1 MSVWRRPG
9 GRRACSSVLEVHVTE
24 PHVLVGSAVGSV
36 TVTQVLLLCYRVAHP
51 LGDDMF
57 NKVALA
63 FVAASLNLAENRF
76 DLLMI
81 SDDVGS
87 SVCR

>member
-9 GRRACSSVLEVHVTE
+9 GRRACSVLEVNVTE

-36 TVTQVLLLCYRVAHP
+36 TVTQVLLLCHPVAQP
-51 LGDDMF
+51 LGDDMS

-63 FVAASLNLAENRF
+63 FVAASFNLAENRF

-81 SDDVGS
+81 SDGVGS